1 MRQCKWDY
9 VYNNGSIMGLV
20 MIKWGSLNIIYIYKW
35 WLVMI
40 KWCFCLLYRLHIY
53 IYTYIYPR
61 YYG

>member
-1 MRQCKWDY
+1 
-9 VYNNGSIMGLV
+9 MGLCLQEWEYNGV
-20 MIKWGSLNIIYIYKW
+20 SYDINGDHLTLYIYKW